1 MNNIS
6 WRHHYL
12 PVFYLKGFTKD
23 SGLLKIYNVKEKRF
37 LKNGKE
43 FSPESFFF
51 EKDANTIFFED
62 KRNDFLENS
71 YSNFDNEM
79 ARLIEQ
85 IQKSDYSTNYNVT
98 EDDMPRMNHFVSL
111 MYWRLPHRK
120 NDLERFVKNNDLSSL
135 GLKILDKG
143 DNRFLE
149 EEEKIKNDS
158 EFIKSYKYYNS
169 LMDSIRG
176 YHCRTPYSIIPT
188 DERFPYLCSDNPII
202 FESENP
208 KVYEDDYLFP
218 LTGNRLFIRA
228 KKRDDFAPYLRML
241 VDMVIYKQAQKYVSC
256 TDERYIQMLED
267 SFIKKNMTLEEIRSE
282 IFKKIR

>member
-23 SGLLKIYNVKEKRF
+23 SGLLKIYNVQEKRF

-43 FSPESFFF
+43 FSPESFFY

-62 KRNDFLENS
+62 IRNDFLENS
-71 YSNFDNEM
+71 YSDFDNEM
-79 ARLIEQ
+79 ARLIER

-120 NDLERFVKNNDLSSL
+120 NGLERFVKNSDLSSL
-135 GLKILDKG
+135 GLKIVDKEG
-143 DNRFLE
+143 NRFLE

-158 EFIKSYKYYNS
+158 KFIKSYKYYNS

-176 YHCRTPYSIIPT
+176 YHCRTPYSIIQT

-218 LTGNRLFIRA
+218 LSGNRLFIRA
-228 KKRDDFAPYLRML
+228 NKRDNFAPYLRML
-241 VDMVIYKQAQKYVSC
+241 VDIVIYKQAQKYVSC

-267 SFIKKNMTLEEIRSE
+267 SFAKYNMTLEEIRSE